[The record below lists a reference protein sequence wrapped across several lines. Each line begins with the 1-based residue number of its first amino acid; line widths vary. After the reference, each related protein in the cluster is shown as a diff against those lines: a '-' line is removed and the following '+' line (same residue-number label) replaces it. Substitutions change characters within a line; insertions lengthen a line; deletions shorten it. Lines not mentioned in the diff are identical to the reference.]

1 VKRTDPNWLTLAFDA
16 WVLGAE
22 ASAVMGLRMARI
34 CAGGPT
40 AEAEARRMVQEK
52 IDAALDLQRIALTGG
67 LGTTAESAGART
79 VKHYRARVRA
89 NARRLRR

>member
-16 WVLGAE
+16 WVLSAE
-22 ASAVMGLRMARI
+22 ASAVIGLRMAKM
-34 CAGGPT
+34 CAGGPA

-52 IDAALDLQRIALTGG
+52 IDAAIALQRIALTGG
-67 LGTTAESAGART
+67 LGATAESAGTRT
-79 VKHYRARVRA
+79 MRHYRSRVRA